1 MRIIIIILSFLLYQT
16 STYSKVS
23 EKNEFNQKY
32 LSNYFSALISYDNQ
46 NNDDAL
52 KFFKA
57 SKFLIQKHDKF
68 LKEYV
73 FSLVLDGQIKRAID
87 QIKVSKN
94 SNNSNFFELN
104 LLLYLD
110 SFAKKKYKKAA
121 KSLKKIESSIDSGT
135 YEFFI
140 YKIIKSYNDLFL
152 NQKIEKSNDNYGQ
165 LSVITDAFQN
175 CYLDSKKTNS
185 YFLNLINSAEG
196 DYSRYLFFY
205 LTNII
210 ENKDYNAA
218 SEISA
223 TIEPLTSS
231 LLISQSKNW
240 IENKDFKK
248 FINYFSCKNENHLL
262 SEFFFLISNLF
273 SSQEKF
279 NKSNFYLSL
288 SNYLNPK
295 FYFNLSLLA
304 ENYYLNNNFDL
315 AKKTLSKFDDQDRI
329 YYWYKIKK
337 TAQILKKQKK
347 EEASLKFIES
357 EFRSIKKPS
366 IKILYDMANIYKNFK
381 KYEKAIKY
389 YSKILLMLEEDT
401 PIYADVLYKRGGSY
415 ERLNQFNKADTDL
428 LRSLDITPGDPY
440 TMNYLA
446 YSWLERNIKIDEA
459 IQMLENAYSKK
470 ENDPYITDSIGW
482 GYYLVGD
489 YIKAEKYL
497 KRAVELMPFD
507 PIIHDHYGDVLWRL
521 NRKIQA
527 KYFWES
533 VLGLEDTEEKMKKD
547 IFFKL
552 LNGLKK
558 I

>member
-1 MRIIIIILSFLLYQT
+1 MRKIIIILSFLLYQT

-46 NNDDAL
+46 KNDDAL
-52 KFFKA
+52 KFFKS
-57 SKFLIQKHDKF
+57 SKSLIQKHDNF

-110 SFAKKKYKKAA
+110 SLVKKKYKKAA
-121 KSLKKIESSIDSGT
+121 KRLKKIENSIDAGT
-135 YEFFI
+135 YEFII
-140 YKIIKSYNDLFL
+140 YKTIKDYNDLFQ
-152 NQKIEKSNDNYGQ
+152 NKKIKKSNDDFGQ
-165 LSVITDAFQN
+165 LSFITNAFQS
-175 CYLDSKKTNS
+175 CYLNSNKANS

-205 LTNII
+205 LANIV

-218 SEISA
+218 REISS
-223 TIEPLTSS
+223 TIEPLSSS
-231 LLISQSKNW
+231 LLISQTKNW
-240 IENKDFKK
+240 IENEDFKK
-248 FINYFSCKNENHLL
+248 FNNYFSCKNENHLI

-279 NKSNFYLSL
+279 SKSNFYLSL

-347 EEASLKFIES
+347 EEASLKFIET

-389 YSKILLMLEEDT
+389 YSKILLMLEDDT

-446 YSWLERNIKIDEA
+446 YSWLERDIKIDEA
-459 IQMLENAYSKK
+459 IQMLENAYNKK

-533 VLGLEDTEEKMKKD
+533 VLDLEDTEEKMKKD
-547 IFFKL
+547 IYFKL

>member
-1 MRIIIIILSFLLYQT
+1 MRKIIIILSFLLYQT

-46 NNDDAL
+46 KNDDAL
-52 KFFKA
+52 KFFKS
-57 SKFLIQKHDKF
+57 SKSLIQKHDNF

-110 SFAKKKYKKAA
+110 SFVKKKYKKAA
-121 KSLKKIESSIDSGT
+121 KRLKKIENSIDAGT
-135 YEFFI
+135 YEFII
-140 YKIIKSYNDLFL
+140 YKTIKDYNDLFQ
-152 NQKIEKSNDNYGQ
+152 NKKIKKSNDNFGQ
-165 LSVITDAFQN
+165 LSLITNAFQS
-175 CYLDSKKTNS
+175 CYLNSNKANS

-205 LTNII
+205 LANIVK
-210 ENKDYNAA
+210 NKDYNAA
-218 SEISA
+218 REISS
-223 TIEPLTSS
+223 TIEPLSSS
-231 LLISQSKNW
+231 LLISQTKNW
-240 IENKDFKK
+240 IENEDFKK
-248 FINYFSCKNENHLL
+248 FNNYFSCKNENHLI

-279 NKSNFYLSL
+279 SKSNFYLSL

-347 EEASLKFIES
+347 EEASLKFIET

-389 YSKILLMLEEDT
+389 YSKILLMLEDDT

-446 YSWLERNIKIDEA
+446 YSWLERDIKIDEA
-459 IQMLENAYSKK
+459 IQMLENAYNKK

-533 VLGLEDTEEKMKKD
+533 VLDLEDTEEKMKKD
-547 IFFKL
+547 IYFKL